1 MQNRFSCRLIHNFF
15 PLDNQ
20 TETLIF
26 SISKLFFL
34 LPQSTF
40 VASANI
46 FLSFFRMY
54 TMFDHFPS
62 HPLTLPNTSHH
73 SCWLLLWSESR
84 SVLSDSWQ
92 PMDCSLPGSSL
103 HGIHQAIK
111 LEWVV
116 TSFSRGS
123 SQSRNRA
130 LVSCTAGRFFTV
142 WVTRETWVQS
152 LSEEDPLE

>member
-1 MQNRFSCRLIHNFF
+1 MVWPKMQNRFSCRLIHNFF

-123 SQSRNRA
+123 SWPRDQTR
-130 LVSCTAGRFFTV
+130 VSSFAGNFFTV
-142 WVTRETWVQS
+142 WATREAPR
-152 LSEEDPLE
+152 LSQ

>member
-1 MQNRFSCRLIHNFF
+1 MVWSKMQNRFSYRLIHNFF

-20 TETLIF
+20 TEKLIF
-26 SISKLFFL
+26 STNNFFL
-34 LPQSTF
+34 FPQPTF

-54 TMFDHFPS
+54 TMNDHFPS

-92 PMDCSLPGSSL
+92 PVDCSLPGSSL
-103 HGIHQAIK
+103 HGIHEARK

-116 TSFSRGS
+116 TSFSGGS
-123 SQSRNRA
+123 SQPRNRT

-142 WVTRETWVQS
+142 WVTREA
-152 LSEEDPLE
+152 L